1 MNWRGIIHQEK
12 GVIRMLFEV
21 KEGVWFDNLSATIH
35 KGTPGARRAAAQ
47 GWEPEPRRG
56 ESWHPTLVFLSSTSS
71 PSACTYCHADCGA
84 RSVKTVKP
92 NFTFEDY
99 KDSYERLRQAF
110 GGFDTISFFGDPL
123 SGFADL
129 RRFVEDLHA
138 RLPREELPDFAI
150 HLDPSAVTRTQMDFL
165 EQYGFRIATGIAQS
179 EQTAEPEADCTL
191 SGAMD
196 RNAYNRVLRGIDRFT
211 DRDIHVF
218 AQYTF
223 DRAQLDRYEPGLA
236 AEWYSQLENLQ
247 IDNYDVIPIGSSIS
261 RSRFGATDE
270 AQWEEARE
278 RYLAFCEESADYYL
292 NRLMEDDISKLPRM
306 FVGLLL
312 RIMTRTLYQ
321 DCSAGYSLSVT
332 PDRNVFPCH
341 AFASDERFAVS
352 LDEIHGEEDLLANA
366 WFRGV
371 REAERLH
378 SSKCEKCMA
387 LRVCSVWCKAQVFG
401 EQNGFDQALDERCM
415 LMNVYT
421 RRIVQFLVE
430 QYPRQREF
438 IRTKLLAYDRD
449 QLHQKSAYETI

>member
-1 MNWRGIIHQEK
+1 
-12 GVIRMLFEV
+12 MLFEV

-35 KGTPGARRAAAQ
+35 KGTPGARRAEAQ

-56 ESWHPTLVFLSSTSS
+56 QSGRPTLVFLSSTQS
-71 PSACTYCHADCGA
+71 PSGCTYCHTDCGS
-84 RSVKTVKP
+84 RSVKTAKP
-92 NFTFEDY
+92 NFTFDDY
-99 KDSYERLRQAF
+99 EDSYERLSQAF
-110 GGFDTISFFGDPL
+110 GKFDTVSFFGDPL

-150 HLDPSAVTRTQMDFL
+150 HLDPSAVSRTQTDFL
-165 EQYGFRIATGIAQS
+165 EQYGFRIATGIAQP
-179 EQTAEPEADCTL
+179 EQEEAFSL

-218 AQYTF
+218 AQYAF

-236 AEWYSQLENLQ
+236 AEWYSRLENLQ
-247 IDNYDVIPIGSSIS
+247 IDNYEVIPLGSSIS
-261 RSRFGATDE
+261 RSRFGAEDE
-270 AQWEEARE
+270 AQREAARE

-292 NRLMEDDISKLPRM
+292 NRLTEDDISKLPRM

-312 RIMTRTLYQ
+312 RIMTRTLYA

-352 LDEIHGEEDLLANA
+352 LDEIRGEEDLLANA

-371 REAERLH
+371 REAERLQ
-378 SSKCEKCMA
+378 SAKCEKCIA
-387 LRVCSVWCKAQVFG
+387 LRVCSVWCKAQAFG
-401 EQNGFDQALDERCM
+401 EQNGFDRSLDERCL

-438 IRTKLLAYDRD
+438 IRTQLLAYDRD
-449 QLHQKSAYETI
+449 QLRQKSAYETI